1 MSDDMNNEQ
10 APQLTLAELAHYAEQ
25 GFVVRQGVFEPQ
37 ECEAFRSAAQRVESQ
52 MLGLADS
59 AEDSN
64 RYADYRLDGNRFVDV
79 EHVTVQF
86 EHGANARQL
95 RVVEP
100 VNDVEP
106 VFDKLI
112 DDARLCGPMKQL
124 VPSER
129 LGLWTAKLNFKHP
142 RIGSG
147 FGWHQDA
154 PYWIHDSDHVEKLPN
169 VMVMFDDAVRGNG
182 CFRVIAGSHKAGCL
196 PGCDDGRQLA
206 GFYTHPDAF
215 DEDAQVLIECPAG
228 SVVFFD
234 PHIVHGSGANSSDL
248 PRRAIIITYQ
258 PRGFAALKS
267 GTIRNVSG

>member
-1 MSDDMNNEQ
+1 MPCDMNNKH
-10 APQLTLAELAHYAEQ
+10 AMKLTAAELAHYEEH
-25 GFVVRQGVFEPQ
+25 GFVVRRDVFDRQ
-37 ECEAFRSAAQRVESQ
+37 ECGVFRSAAQRVEAT
-52 MLGLADS
+52 MLALADG
-59 AEDSN
+59 AEHSS
-64 RYADYRLDGNRFVDV
+64 RCADYRLDGNRFVDI

-106 VFDKLI
+106 VFDRLI
-112 DDARLCGPMKQL
+112 DDARLCEPMRQL
-124 VPSER
+124 VPSDR
-129 LGLWTAKLNFKHP
+129 LGLWTAKLNLKHP
-142 RIGSG
+142 RVGSD

-154 PYWIHDSDHVEKLPN
+154 PYWIHDSDHVDKLPN
-169 VMVMFDDAVRGNG
+169 VMVMFDDATCSNG
-182 CFRVIAGSHKAGCL
+182 CFRVIDGSHKAGCL

-234 PHIVHGSGANSSDL
+234 PHIVHGSGVNASAL
-248 PRRAIIITYQ
+248 PRRAMIITYQ
-258 PRGFAALKS
+258 PSGFATLKS
-267 GTIRNVSG
+267 GTIRNVGE